1 MHVHLPCM
9 ITIGCFVCAME
20 SGVHIYNVEPLAEK
34 GRIGEL
40 SRINFTSGIRNTC
53 SCNTITAG
61 VKSSSRYTCMAQSIS
76 HRFRVLT
83 VYNNIIIVNYI
94 YSDG

>member
-1 MHVHLPCM
+1 M

-53 SCNTITAG
+53 SCDTITAG

-83 VYNNIIIVNYI
+83 VCNKLYY
-94 YSDG
+94 YSKLYL